1 MEFLAPNISSLFAT
15 MYMQIADDFVIFGTQ
30 GAACACA
37 TYPETFSW
45 LTNTSRLVKRHFA
58 HHSLSLQTKYSKFNI
73 CNFAHSFLPQSAVY
87 CSPFGFI
94 RNVDSDLLPLNLYFR
109 TQVSLGS
116 VLWVPV
122 FLSMS
127 LTFLKLY

>member
-1 MEFLAPNISSLFAT
+1 MLN
-15 MYMQIADDFVIFGTQ
+15 
-30 GAACACA
+30 
-37 TYPETFSW
+37 
-45 LTNTSRLVKRHFA
+45 
-58 HHSLSLQTKYSKFNI
+58 
-73 CNFAHSFLPQSAVY
+73 
-87 CSPFGFI
+87 SPFGFI
-94 RNVDSDLLPLNLYFR
+94 HNVDSDLLPLNLYFR